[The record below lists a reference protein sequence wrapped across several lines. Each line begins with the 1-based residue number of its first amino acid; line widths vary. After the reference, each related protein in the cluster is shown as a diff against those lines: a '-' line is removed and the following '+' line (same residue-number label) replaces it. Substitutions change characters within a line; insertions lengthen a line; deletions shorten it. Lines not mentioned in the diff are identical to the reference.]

1 MDRSELLRSLSIDRS
16 GDAGPDHGPSVSRS
30 IIAAT
35 VVGALVIGGVLG
47 WLVKPAP
54 KAPPV
59 VVTASQAGGIK
70 GVARPGGLTASG
82 YVVARTR
89 ATIASEVTGRV
100 VEVRVEEGQ
109 SVKAGQVLAILDGAL
124 ARVDAASSQARA
136 VSAQAAADSA
146 EAQNAQAQRDLARYE
161 SLAAAGYASDAT
173 VQAARLRG
181 RVAQTQAALSQAQRV
196 AAQSDS
202 QRSRVQ
208 LGKYE
213 IRAPFSGIVIDKAA
227 QPGEI
232 ISPLSAGGGFT
243 RTGICTIVDMDSI
256 EIEVDVNEAY
266 IGRVTEGQK
275 VEAVMDAYPDTV
287 LPAHVIAKIP
297 TASRDKATVRVRIGF
312 DSKDVRIL
320 PEMAVKVTF
329 LDPKP

>member
-16 GDAGPDHGPSVSRS
+16 VEAEASGGVSPR
-30 IIAAT
+30 IIAAIT
-35 VVGALVIGGVLG
+35 VGALILGGALG
-47 WLVKPAP
+47 WVIKPAP
-54 KAPPV
+54 KAKPV
-59 VVTASQAGGIK
+59 PVSATAVGTNK
-70 GVARPGGLTASG
+70 TTARPGGLTASG

-109 SVKAGQVLAILDGAL
+109 SVKAGQVLAILDGSL
-124 ARVDAASSQARA
+124 AKVDAASAQARA
-136 VSAQAAADSA
+136 LSAEAAAESAQA
-146 EAQNAQAQRDLARYE
+146 QYVQAQRDLARYE
-161 SLAAAGYASDAT
+161 SLASTGYVSDAN
-173 VQAARLRG
+173 VQAARLKA
-181 RVAQTQAALSQAQRV
+181 RVAQTQAALSRAQLV
-196 AAQSDS
+196 AAQSDAN
-202 QRSRVQ
+202 RSRVQ
-208 LGKYE
+208 LSRYE

-287 LPAHVIAKIP
+287 LAAHVIAKIP

-312 DSKDVRIL
+312 DGKDARIL

-329 LDPKP
+329 LDAKS